1 MFWGYWILVKFSQF
15 FLIFSRRYS
24 EQKLN
29 PLIKQALGQFPRSV
43 LADDTLTCYHHL
55 EYGKHLLKWGH
66 KNSGASYEISSL
78 NSFLADAENYFRSG
92 RILTFHSTQ
101 IIKDIFLNAL
111 LRWLGCDNKA
121 VLPRFNTNFIKHSI
135 AYRGSVIWNAL
146 SQRLNV
152 KTSNFKNGPVTRW
165 WKHIKK

>member
-1 MFWGYWILVKFSQF
+1 MILSKKKMVLLFQYVLRILDLVKFSQF
-15 FLIFSRRYS
+15 FL
-24 EQKLN
+24 
-29 PLIKQALGQFPRSV
+29 
-43 LADDTLTCYHHL
+43 
-55 EYGKHLLKWGH
+55 LLKWGH
-66 KNSGASYEISSL
+66 ENSGASYEISSK
-78 NSFLADAENYFRSG
+78 NSFLADADNDFRSG

-101 IIKDIFLNAL
+101 IIKDLFLNAL
-111 LRWLGCDNKA
+111 LRWLGCGNKA
-121 VLPRFNTNFIKHSI
+121 VVPRFNTNFIKHSI